1 LLRRIVNSKIEEN
14 RVRVFLFEALFKP
27 RRREFTKS
35 NISADRKVTRSLCLS
50 LFFGEGKTIK
60 GFVVCLCGKKEKKS
74 AGRIGVFFAFS

>member
-1 LLRRIVNSKIEEN
+1 LLRRIVNSKKIKES

-50 LFFGEGKTIK
+50 LFFGRTKSKPER
-60 GFVVCLCGKKEKKS
+60 KKKKS
-74 AGRIGVFFAFS
+74 AGKIGVFLSSII